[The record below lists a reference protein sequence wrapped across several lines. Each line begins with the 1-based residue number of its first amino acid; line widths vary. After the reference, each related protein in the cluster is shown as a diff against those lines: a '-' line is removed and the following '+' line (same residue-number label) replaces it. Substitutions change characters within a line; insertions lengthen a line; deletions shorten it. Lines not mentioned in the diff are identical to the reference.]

1 MFFGFPAF
9 RIDTSIPTEAR
20 LFERRQAPAPP
31 KAAGR
36 TKRTGGNRF
45 PGHKTFTERG
55 KSMKAAPHQDRDRRF
70 PDPENATLKNLPDQA
85 AAGHLDL
92 GQWKLYDLLQEC
104 LHTRDEY
111 LWAEFIRRTQP
122 LITATI
128 THRLRTCPSQIAGGV
143 VDDLVQDT
151 YLKLC
156 ENNFRPLREFKYD
169 HENGI
174 YGLLKAAACS
184 VSGDYIRHCLS
195 QKRGGGMATV
205 CLEDGMAVLAPVNVA
220 GHPEREVVLH
230 EIDRLLA
237 TCSDDATLQR
247 DCAIFWLYYRYGL
260 TSNAIARIAYM
271 GLTVKGVES
280 TILRLTRRVK
290 ERYPAKRPRFERSS
304 AMHARAGQSICMQQP
319 IAASAS

>member
-1 MFFGFPAF
+1 M
-9 RIDTSIPTEAR
+9 
-20 LFERRQAPAPP
+20 
-31 KAAGR
+31 
-36 TKRTGGNRF
+36 
-45 PGHKTFTERG
+45 
-55 KSMKAAPHQDRDRRF
+55 
-70 PDPENATLKNLPDQA
+70 
-85 AAGHLDL
+85 
-92 GQWKLYDLLQEC
+92 KLYDLLQKC
-104 LHTRDEY
+104 LHMRDEY

-128 THRLRTCPSQIAGGV
+128 IHRLRNCPSQIAAGI
-143 VDDLVQDT
+143 VDDLVQET

-184 VSGDYIRHCLS
+184 VFGDYIRYRLS
-195 QKRGGGMATV
+195 QKRGGGKATV
-205 CLEDGMAVLAPVNVA
+205 CLEDGTAAQVPVNVA
-220 GHPEREVVLH
+220 GNLEREVVLH

-260 TSNAIARIAYM
+260 TCNAIARIAYM

-280 TILRLTRRVK
+280 TISRLTRRVK
-290 ERYPAKRPRFERSS
+290 ERYPAKRPRSERSS
-304 AMHARAGQSICMQQP
+304 YMHARTGRSICIQKP
-319 IAASAS
+319 IATSAS

>member
-1 MFFGFPAF
+1 
-9 RIDTSIPTEAR
+9 
-20 LFERRQAPAPP
+20 
-31 KAAGR
+31 
-36 TKRTGGNRF
+36 
-45 PGHKTFTERG
+45 
-55 KSMKAAPHQDRDRRF
+55 MKAKPNQARGRSF
-70 PDPENATLKNLPDQA
+70 PDAGTTTMKNLPDQT
-85 AAGHLDL
+85 AAGHLDPEQL
-92 GQWKLYDLLQEC
+92 KLYDLLQEC

-128 THRLRTCPSQIAGGV
+128 TRRLRNYPSQIAGV

-184 VSGDYIRHCLS
+184 VLGDYIRYRLT
-195 QKRGGGMATV
+195 QKRGVGKATV
-205 CLEDGMAVLAPVNVA
+205 SLEDGTAVRAPVNVA
-220 GHPEREVVLH
+220 AHLEREVMLH

-260 TSNAIARIAYM
+260 TCNTIAEIAYL

-290 ERYPAKRPRFERSS
+290 ERYSGKHPRFERLS
-304 AMHARAGQSICMQQP
+304 AINIRADESICYSSLLRHLQAEDKKPHVLQ
-319 IAASAS
+319 

>member
-1 MFFGFPAF
+1 
-9 RIDTSIPTEAR
+9 
-20 LFERRQAPAPP
+20 
-31 KAAGR
+31 
-36 TKRTGGNRF
+36 
-45 PGHKTFTERG
+45 
-55 KSMKAAPHQDRDRRF
+55 MKAKPNQARGRSL
-70 PDPENATLKNLPDQA
+70 PETGNATMKNLPYQT
-85 AAGHLDL
+85 AAGHLDPEQL
-92 GQWKLYDLLQEC
+92 KLYDLLQEC
-104 LHTRDEY
+104 LHTREEY

-128 THRLRTCPSQIAGGV
+128 TRRLRSYPSQIAGGV

-184 VSGDYIRHCLS
+184 VLGDYIRYRLTH
-195 QKRGGGMATV
+195 KRGGGKATV
-205 CLEDGMAVLAPVNVA
+205 CLEDDTSARAPVNVA
-220 GHPEREVVLH
+220 AHLEREVMLH
-230 EIDRLLA
+230 EIGQLLA

-247 DCAIFWLYYRYGL
+247 DCTIFWLYYRYGL
-260 TSNAIARIAYM
+260 TCNAIARIAYM

-290 ERYPAKRPRFERSS
+290 ERYPAKRPRIERFST
-304 AMHARAGQSICMQQP
+304 MHAHGSSGLSC
-319 IAASAS
+319 